1 MILLSRMW
9 IFSHVETYE
18 LEWII
23 EILKIQAVRDLQ
35 LYCPHNASDRNRTGI
50 FAFSRTIGD
59 SKHWP
64 AIHFVSIVVKKG
76 KNPGTTTFHRPSQL
90 SFPDYFVALV
100 QNLRHKTTPTTVI
113 LQNPY
118 RPSIE
123 DADANPTV
131 PSFRRVRL
139 RAADWP
145 RDSSSEFYEKNFG
158 KILFGRKKTGSDRLK
173 RT

>member
-1 MILLSRMW
+1 MIQS
-9 IFSHVETYE
+9 IDQQF
-18 LEWII
+18 
-23 EILKIQAVRDLQ
+23 
-35 LYCPHNASDRNRTGI
+35 
-50 FAFSRTIGD
+50 
-59 SKHWP
+59 
-64 AIHFVSIVVKKG
+64 HFVSIVVKKG

-113 LQNPY
+113 LQNLY

-145 RDSSSEFYEKNFG
+145 RDSSSEFVFEKKNFEKN
-158 KILFGRKKTGSDRLK
+158 ILGVKKTSSYRLK
-173 RT
+173 TVLTTNFLSLRSDNQTIRKMTSITSKPAFVHADSNRT

>member
-1 MILLSRMW
+1 MIQS
-9 IFSHVETYE
+9 IDQQF
-18 LEWII
+18 
-23 EILKIQAVRDLQ
+23 
-35 LYCPHNASDRNRTGI
+35 
-50 FAFSRTIGD
+50 
-59 SKHWP
+59 
-64 AIHFVSIVVKKG
+64 HFVSIVVKKG

-113 LQNPY
+113 LQNLY

-145 RDSSSEFYEKNFG
+145 RDSSSEFFEKKKLEKKKFY
-158 KILFGRKKTGSDRLK
+158 FGRKKTGSDRLK
-173 RT
+173 RTQQQFFIHLRSVSNLLKEMTSTSFKPDSVHADSNRT